1 MIYWKEECRVL
12 ATERAEIVVVDSYDE
27 RGVPVFAVRRGRNSY
42 WGVHF
47 DEPLSDGCTA
57 VGFSFVLAYSTDK
70 RTEDKRL
77 RGYHPAWTLTI
88 DDEGRL
94 VDRKYKALK
103 AIDKTID

>member
-27 RGVPVFAVRRGRNSY
+27 RGVPVFAVRQVTKAVGTRSGRNSY

-94 VDRKYKALK
+94 VDR
-103 AIDKTID
+103 